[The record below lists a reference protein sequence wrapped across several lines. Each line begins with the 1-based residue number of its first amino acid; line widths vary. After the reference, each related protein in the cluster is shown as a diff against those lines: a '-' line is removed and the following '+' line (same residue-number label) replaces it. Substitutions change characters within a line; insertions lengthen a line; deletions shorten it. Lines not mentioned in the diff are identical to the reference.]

1 MAASAL
7 QIETNRA
14 NAQHSTGPRTDDG
27 KQRSSLNAVRHGLT
41 GQTIVMP
48 HEDMQAYLAHCQNY
62 LQEWK
67 PAGTT
72 ESHILQSIADS
83 QWRLHRAHAHQLTTD
98 AMDPEQL
105 GNDPALAEI
114 ERSKALDR
122 ISRYASRI
130 QRDLQAFI
138 KLLQNLQSERRV
150 REHASLEQAK
160 LLQKFFEMKQE
171 SWTPAEFGFVLTTTQ
186 INAHVRL
193 TDHLDQAKK
202 AKSAHYDLP
211 KYQTATEKGACR

>member
-1 MAASAL
+1 MAASAI

-41 GQTIVMP
+41 GQIIVMP

-62 LQEWK
+62 SEEWK
-67 PAGTT
+67 PSGTT
-72 ESHILQSIADS
+72 EVHIVQSIADT

-105 GNDPALAEI
+105 DEI
-114 ERSKALDR
+114 ERTKALDR

-130 QRDLQAFI
+130 QRDLQSSI
-138 KLLQNLQSERRV
+138 KLLQNLQAERKV
-150 REHASLEQAK
+150 REQAALEQAA

-171 SWTPAEFGFVLTTTQ
+171 AWEPAQFGFVLTRTE
-186 INAHVRL
+186 IERHAFIA
-193 TDHLDQAKK
+193 DHLQQAIQAHSAA
-202 AKSAHYDLP
+202 AKHPAS
-211 KYQTATEKGACR
+211 Q

>member
-1 MAASAL
+1 MAASAI

-62 LQEWK
+62 AQEWQ
-67 PAGTT
+67 PAGVT
-72 ESHILQSIADS
+72 EMHIVQSIADT

-98 AMDPEQL
+98 AMDSEQL
-105 GNDPALAEI
+105 DEI
-114 ERSKALDR
+114 ERTKALDR

-130 QRDLQAFI
+130 QRDLQSSI
-138 KLLQNLQSERRV
+138 KLLQNLQAERKV
-150 REHASLEQAK
+150 REQAVLEQAA
-160 LLQKFFEMKQE
+160 LLQKLFEMKQE
-171 SWTPAEFGFVLTTTQ
+171 PWTPAEFGFVLTTAE
-186 INAHVRL
+186 IKRHVHL
-193 TDHLDQAKK
+193 TDHLQQA
-202 AKSAHYDLP
+202 ANL
-211 KYQTATEKGACR
+211 RI